1 MIGLPFK
8 RFPFLLT
15 TALILSLPC
24 VVAASPDSHKLIVQG
39 AADLEAQNYAEAQK
53 KFAAASKSDPKDS
66 EAVYFQGAALNRLGR
81 PQEALQQ
88 LEQAAKMGFRGV
100 GLTFDTG
107 WALLRLGRWADAI
120 AQLEYF
126 DRVVSGRGK
135 TSEFLGRAYLGLGDY
150 DRAEAKLQEA
160 IERDPELK
168 PTALLYL
175 AALEQERKNPEA
187 ARRYLETLVR
197 EAPESPIARSLMQ
210 KLKEQPR
217 PAEKGGLK

>member
-8 RFPFLLT
+8 RFLFLLA
-15 TALILSLPC
+15 TALIFVLP
-24 VVAASPDSHKLIVQG
+24 AISIASPESHSLIVQG
-39 AADLEAQNYAEAQK
+39 AADLEAQNYAEALK

-107 WALLRLGRWADAI
+107 WALLRLGRWQDAI
-120 AQLEYF
+120 SQLKYF
-126 DRVVSGRGK
+126 EIVVPGRAK

-150 DRAEAKLQEA
+150 NRAEAKLQEA
-160 IERDPELK
+160 IERDRDVM
-168 PTALLYL
+168 PTALVYL
-175 AALEQERKNPEA
+175 AVLEKKRNNPQA
-187 ARRYLETLVR
+187 AQQYLETLVR
-197 EAPESPIARSLMQ
+197 EAPESPIARNIEQKIKQASLPV
-210 KLKEQPR
+210 K
-217 PAEKGGLK
+217 KGGK